1 MKKHFTEAHPE
12 LADAFEEVM
21 EKDRRYFRN
30 NPKKSQ
36 YERKITEV
44 EKIEQK
50 DLGNPDSPTHVLVS
64 EIAEGMRTRIPFTK
78 GSLDIPKSKRKKAK
92 GFSR

>member
-12 LADAFEEVM
+12 LADAFEEVI
-21 EKDRRYFRN
+21 EKDRQYFRN
-30 NPKKSQ
+30 NPTKSQ

-44 EKIEQK
+44 EKVEQK
-50 DLGNPDSPTHVLVS
+50 FMGNKTSPTHMLVS
-64 EIAEGMRTRIPFTK
+64 KIAEGMRSRIPLTK
-78 GSLDIPKSKRKKAK
+78 VLNIPKSKRKKAK